1 MQKNA
6 YMTRLASTFLALRKR
21 IRLREKTMKTFLAM
35 KNSFLNDFNPH
46 LLYDIRK
53 IIGIISIFIFF
64 FSKKK

>member
-6 YMTRLASTFLALRKR
+6 YMTRLASAFLALKKR
-21 IRLREKTMKTFLAM
+21 IRLREKTIKTFLAT

-46 LLYDIRK
+46 LYDIRK
-53 IIGIISIFIFF
+53 MIGIIALFLFFF